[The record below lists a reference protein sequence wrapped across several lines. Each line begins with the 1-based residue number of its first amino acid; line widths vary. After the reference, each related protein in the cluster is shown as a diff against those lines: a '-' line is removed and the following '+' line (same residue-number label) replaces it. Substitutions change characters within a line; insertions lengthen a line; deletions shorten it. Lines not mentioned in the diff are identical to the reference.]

1 MIKLED
7 KTMTKKQYFI
17 PQVETMPL
25 LNTTALCA
33 SPAPSPAPG
42 SGFEIIGG
50 GDPNGAQ

>member
-25 LNTTALCA
+25 LNATILCA
-33 SPAPSPAPG
+33 SGDPAPAQE

-50 GDPNGAQ
+50 GDPSGAF

>member
-7 KTMTKKQYFI
+7 KTMKKQYFI

-25 LNTTALCA
+25 FNTTALCA

-42 SGFEIIGG
+42 TGFNIVGG
-50 GDPNGAQ
+50 GDPTSAF